1 MVNNK
6 MAFRNAVSVFY
17 RFFSRYCGICR
28 FFSRYCGLGTPH
40 VSLHSGHSNR
50 KRPEEMECFSDKNN
64 IHCGLSSSDVSLTP
78 STLRGLVKPTRYFRT
93 FFSLNKSNGKCK
105 RSGKRWYVVN
115 VSRVPRAFMG
125 TSRKKTRTVCKPFW
139 N

>member
-1 MVNNK
+1 MQ
-6 MAFRNAVSVFY
+6 FRYSIDF
-17 RFFSRYCGICR
+17 RCGIAVFAD
-28 FFSRYCGLGTPH
+28 FFRGIAVWVPPN

-93 FFSLNKSNGKCK
+93 LFSLNKSNGKCK